1 MNFIMMNLT
10 MILSIVGA
18 IVFICI
24 VIASIY
30 VKANPQVAY
39 IISGIKKNP
48 RVLIGTGGIKIPI
61 FERMDKLFL
70 GQISVDVKTQ
80 SPVPTHNYID
90 VNVDAVCK
98 VQVDPDKI
106 QLAAKNFLNMT
117 PANISAEIKD
127 SLEGNMREV
136 VGAIDLQGLVT
147 DRDKFSDEIQT
158 KAAKDMGS
166 LGLKVISCNIQSIT
180 DENKLIEGLG
190 ADNTAA
196 IRKNAAITK
205 ANADMEISVAQSE
218 ANKKANDAR
227 VLSETQIA
235 ERNNELEIKKADLK
249 KVSDTKKAEAD
260 AAYEIQK
267 QEQLKT
273 VNVKT
278 VDAQIEQT
286 KREQILSEERIKIK
300 QNELTAEINAQSDAQ
315 KYKTE
320 INAQA
325 ELEQAKREAEAKAYL
340 AEKEAE
346 ATKAKADAAK
356 YAALQ
361 EAAGIKAKG
370 EAEADATQA
379 KLIAEAKGI
388 EAKGIAEA
396 EAMAKK
402 AEAYEKY
409 GQVAVIDML
418 TRMNEKVLPEVAKY
432 VAEPMSKIGN
442 VTVYGTNGSE
452 VSGMSKNV
460 PIAMK
465 QTFDIVKDATGFDM
479 TDIMKGQ
486 GIEGKVN
493 RNINLT
499 GDDDVKPVVQIN
511 S

>member
-235 ERNNELEIKKADLK
+235 ERNNELEIKKA
-249 KVSDTKKAEAD
+249 EAD

-418 TRMNEKVLPEVAKY
+418 TRMNEKVLPEVAKH

>member
-1 MNFIMMNLT
+1 MNLT
-10 MILSIVGA
+10 LILSIVGA
-18 IVFICI
+18 II
-24 VIASIY
+24 VLGALIASMY
-30 VKANPQVAY
+30 MKANPQIAF

-98 VQVDPDKI
+98 VQVDPDNI
-106 QLAAKNFLNMT
+106 QLAAKNFLNMSPQT
-117 PANISAEIKD
+117 IAAEIKD

-147 DRDKFSDEIQT
+147 DRDKFSDEIQS
-158 KAAKDMGS
+158 KAAKDMER

-227 VLSETQIA
+227 VKAETEIA
-235 ERNNELEIKKADLK
+235 VRNNELSIKQSELK
-249 KVSDTKKAEAD
+249 QISDTKKAEAD

-286 KREQILSEERIKIK
+286 KREQVLSQERIKIK
-300 QNELTAEINAQSDAQ
+300 QNELTAEINAQSDAN
-315 KYKTE
+315 KYQTE

-325 ELEQAKREAEAKAYL
+325 ELEQKKREAEARAYL

-356 YAALQ
+356 YAAMQ
-361 EAAGIKAKG
+361 EADGIKAKG
-370 EAEADATQA
+370 EAEAEATKA
-379 KLIAEAKGI
+379 KLMAEAAGI

-396 EAMAKK
+396 QAMEKK

-418 TRMNEKVLPEVAKY
+418 TKMNEKVLPEVAKSI
-432 VAEPMSKIGN
+432 AEPISKIGN
-442 VTVYGTNGSE
+442 MTVYGTNGSE
-452 VSGMSKNV
+452 ASGISNNV
-460 PIAMK
+460 PIVMK
-465 QTFDIVKDATGFDM
+465 QTFDVVKDATGFDM
-479 TDIMKGQ
+479 TDIMKAN
-486 GIEGKVN
+486 GIEGKIN
-493 RNINLT
+493 RNINLN
-499 GDDDVKPVVQIN
+499 GDDAQPVVQIN

>member
-1 MNFIMMNLT
+1 

-158 KAAKDMGS
+158 KAAKDMNS

-180 DENKLIEGLG
+180 DENRLIEGLG

-286 KREQILSEERIKIK
+286 KREK
-300 QNELTAEINAQSDAQ
+300 
-315 KYKTE
+315 
-320 INAQA
+320 
-325 ELEQAKREAEAKAYL
+325 
-340 AEKEAE
+340 
-346 ATKAKADAAK
+346 
-356 YAALQ
+356 
-361 EAAGIKAKG
+361 
-370 EAEADATQA
+370 
-379 KLIAEAKGI
+379 
-388 EAKGIAEA
+388 
-396 EAMAKK
+396 
-402 AEAYEKY
+402 
-409 GQVAVIDML
+409 
-418 TRMNEKVLPEVAKY
+418 
-432 VAEPMSKIGN
+432 
-442 VTVYGTNGSE
+442 
-452 VSGMSKNV
+452 
-460 PIAMK
+460 
-465 QTFDIVKDATGFDM
+465 
-479 TDIMKGQ
+479 
-486 GIEGKVN
+486 
-493 RNINLT
+493 
-499 GDDDVKPVVQIN
+499 
-511 S
+511 